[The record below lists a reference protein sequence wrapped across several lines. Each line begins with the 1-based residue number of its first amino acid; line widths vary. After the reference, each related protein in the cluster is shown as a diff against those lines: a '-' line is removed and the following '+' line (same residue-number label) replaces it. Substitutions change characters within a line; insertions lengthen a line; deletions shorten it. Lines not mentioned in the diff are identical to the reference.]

1 MIFCAP
7 GTRGLRRMGG
17 EWPGALLARRT
28 RTIRMCSFD
37 ARSKGQ
43 PWLLPLAI
51 SMVKKLN
58 RACSV
63 PSALVK
69 VGLAFVCAWSL
80 FPLPTFAAESDFDEN
95 ALTEVREVV
104 KQLQSRYERTKDLQ
118 ADFTQR
124 TMIEGFERPIM
135 SSGKLY
141 IKKPGRLRWN
151 YLDPSVEDIQ
161 VNQDDIKVY
170 VPEHKQVLVGK
181 LTQMAASKAPLE
193 LLQGAATLEESF
205 NIEPTPGKGR
215 GLGGI
220 RLLTL
225 LPKSHEG
232 EAEKSLKRIVL
243 EVFPKTYYIRKLSLY
258 ENSGNVASFEF
269 SSLQANMGLSDSV
282 FTLKLPADVEV
293 VKAPVLSAPIVAPK

>member
-1 MIFCAP
+1 M
-7 GTRGLRRMGG
+7 
-17 EWPGALLARRT
+17 
-28 RTIRMCSFD
+28 
-37 ARSKGQ
+37 
-43 PWLLPLAI
+43 
-51 SMVKKLN
+51 KKINLKV
-58 RACSV
+58 RIAKAAWSCLCSV
-63 PSALVK
+63 LC
-69 VGLAFVCAWSL
+69 GLLIAPMVFS
-80 FPLPTFAAESDFDEN
+80 AESDFDEN

-104 KQLQSRYERTKDLQ
+104 KQLQARYERTKDLQ
-118 ADFTQR
+118 ADFTQK

-243 EVFPKTYYIRKLSLY
+243 EVFPKTYFIRKLSLY